1 MTDYEK
7 KYQLAKSRAA
17 RLKKSARASEAL
29 LEQRSKALYLAN
41 QKLEAAQEHLQQEVK
56 QATYELN
63 VTNQRL
69 RKSLKDKSHLIGAI
83 SHEIRTP
90 LNAIVGYS
98 ELVKSQLHA
107 GEIKDQVNIISQSAV
122 SMMSLLNDILEVTQI
137 EIGNMESYPSS
148 VNLEENFIFVEQL
161 FQLQMQEK
169 GLQWRITTKNL
180 PNVIRIDVRRYNQI
194 INNLVSNALKYT
206 SSGFVS
212 LHCWYE
218 PDPANPEHGVL
229 YSCVE
234 DSGQGISKQDQQ
246 IIFDLYQ
253 HMPKQETVSGQFDER
268 QQEDDVVLH
277 SLGLG
282 LPICHALSQLMLGRI
297 SCESELGIGSKFTV
311 ALPVTVLQESLIE
324 KKTEI
329 VNVEKQK
336 APLKILIAEDTLLN
350 QQLLKAQLTQL
361 EQSAEIV
368 DNGLLALNKLSKN
381 DYDLVILDILMPIMN
396 GDTTIK
402 KIRSS
407 EQRIADHYCAA
418 LTAASYQEKG
428 EYLLEM
434 GFDEFLSKPLNLN
447 ALKKLIDNTYERLH
461 SGQNQHL
468 RAANNDTKSID
479 FDFKYFIEQFGED
492 SEIVFLK
499 IAPTYIKQSQLNQE
513 KLNKALHA
521 EDLQTI
527 KFIAHAMKG
536 EARTFGFDSL
546 TSCCEQLESC
556 QEISQAA
563 DLIKQVFIE
572 LKPVLQALEVQV
584 LKLQ

>member
-17 RLKKSARASEAL
+17 RLKKSARASEEL

-63 VTNQRL
+63 VANQRL

-98 ELVKSQLHA
+98 ELVESKLQA

-137 EIGNMESYPSS
+137 EVGNMESHPSS
-148 VNLEENFIFVEQL
+148 VNLEENLSFVEQL
-161 FQLQMQEK
+161 FQLQMQNK
-169 GLQWRITTKNL
+169 GLQWRISSDNL
-180 PNVIRIDVRRYNQI
+180 PDVIRIDVRRYNQI

-206 SSGFVS
+206 SSGFVN
-212 LHCWYE
+212 LHCWY
-218 PDPANPEHGVL
+218 DQDQDNPKHGVL

-234 DSGQGISKQDQQ
+234 DSGQGISEQDQR

-253 HMPKQETVSGQFDER
+253 HMPKQETISGQFDER

-282 LPICHALSQLMLGRI
+282 LPICHALSQLMLGHI

-311 ALPVTVLQESLIE
+311 ALPVNVVQEGRIE
-324 KKTEI
+324 NKPEV
-329 VNVEKQK
+329 VNNGKQK

-350 QQLLKAQLTQL
+350 QQLLKAQLAQL

-368 DNGLLALNKLSKN
+368 DNGLLALNKLTKN
-381 DYDLVILDILMPIMN
+381 DYDLVVLDILMPVMD
-396 GDTTIK
+396 GETTIK

-407 EQRIADHYCAA
+407 EQRIANHYCAA

-428 EYLLEM
+428 EHLLGM
-434 GFDEFLSKPLNLN
+434 GFDEFLSKPLNLSS
-447 ALKKLIDNTYERLH
+447 LKNIIDSTYIRLH
-461 SGQNQHL
+461 GGQDQSL
-468 RAANNDTKSID
+468 DGVNNVDDD
-479 FDFKYFIEQFGED
+479 FDFKYFIEQFGD
-492 SEIVFLK
+492 DAKTIFLK
-499 IAPTYIKQSQLNQE
+499 IAPTYIEQSQLNQE
-513 KLNKALHA
+513 KLNNALRV
-521 EDLQTI
+521 ENLQTI

-546 TSCCEQLESC
+546 SFCCEQLETC
-556 QEISQAA
+556 TEISQAA
-563 DLIKQVFIE
+563 DLIEQVSKE
-572 LKPVLQALEVQV
+572 LKPVLQTLEIQV